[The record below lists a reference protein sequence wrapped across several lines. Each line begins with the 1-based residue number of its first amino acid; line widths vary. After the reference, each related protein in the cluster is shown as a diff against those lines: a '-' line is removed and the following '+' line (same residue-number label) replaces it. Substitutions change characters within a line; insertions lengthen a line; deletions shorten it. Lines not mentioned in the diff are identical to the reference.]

1 MKRRTLSSILV
12 IGFICTSLTG
22 CVSFSYGNPVK
33 EETYVAELPDGEV
46 VVLDKEEAEELQ
58 RAQDELQE
66 ELGISDEELE
76 ALREDIAGY
85 EDEDYEE
92 ETETETETVE
102 NPYDKFY
109 VFGSRVN
116 TSVDYLGIRYNIY
129 ENGATL
135 EKFLDEFGTLQE
147 SIEYEGVEYPVIG
160 IEGEGISDIEEFVI
174 PEFIKYIYV
183 EGGSRYG
190 LKNLVIPDTITYYEI
205 DLYQAAF
212 ESIEFPANVP
222 TNKIWN
228 GTLRECKNLQTVSIP
243 NGVEVLEKT
252 FEGCS
257 NLTEVLLPDTLIEIG
272 DWTFKDC
279 PSLSTLTIP
288 DTVTTIGYSAFENTN
303 ISSITLP
310 SNLTSFSMSAVNNCP
325 IEELIFPDTVTT
337 CEGDV
342 SALPNL
348 KKIVF
353 PDNLELTSLGI
364 RYCPNLELVVFPDS
378 IQEISFDSSHLNNP
392 SNCTFEVPAEI
403 AEYYQNKFPEINVV
417 AKE

>member
-1 MKRRTLSSILV
+1 MKKKTLSSILV
-12 IGFICTSLTG
+12 IGLICISLTG

-102 NPYDKFY
+102 NPYAKSY
-109 VFGSRVN
+109 VFGSSVA
-116 TSVDYLGIRYNIY
+116 TSIEYLGVRYDIY

-135 EKFLDEFGTLQE
+135 TRFLDEFGTLQE
-147 SIEYEGVEYPVIG
+147 TIEYEGIEYPVIG
-160 IEGEGISDIEEFVI
+160 IEWISDREEFVI
-174 PEFIKYIYV
+174 PDFIKYIYIDDT
-183 EGGSRYG
+183 GSSTG
-190 LKNLVIPDTITYYEI
+190 LKNLVIPDTVTYYEI
-205 DLYQAAF
+205 SLNQEAI
-212 ESIEFPANVP
+212 ENIEFPENVP
-222 TNKIWN
+222 TNKIWKAN
-228 GTLRECKNLQTVSIP
+228 FYQFGNLQTISVP

-252 FEGCS
+252 FNECS
-257 NLTEVLLPDTLIEIG
+257 SLTEVHLPDTLVEIR
-272 DWTFKDC
+272 DWTFRNC
-279 PSLSTLTIP
+279 INLSEITIP

-310 SNLTSFSMSAVNNCP
+310 SNLTSFEMSAVKNCP

-337 CEGDV
+337 CIGDV
-342 SALPNL
+342 SELPNL

-353 PDNLELTSLGI
+353 PDNLELTSLYI
-364 RYCPNLELVVFPDS
+364 WECPNLELVVFPDS
-378 IQEISFDSSHLNNP
+378 IQEISFDSSDLNNP